1 MSIIGAGHVGISALN
16 AMAALKVCSQFVLVD
31 VLASKVHAEAL
42 DCLHATACGLTDIS
56 IKASTDLS
64 DTAGSSIVV
73 ITAGVRKKPE
83 ESRASS
89 VETNSKLYQSIIPQI
104 AQACYDA
111 LVIIV
116 TNPVEELCLAAWRL
130 SGFPCSRIIGTGTS
144 IDSARMRRLIADAV
158 QVSPQNV
165 SGFVIGDHGSCKCL
179 RVWFFARVLGI
190 NFSNFI
196 RDKPE
201 VPDEIAREIV
211 EQRLFIMNRKGYT
224 NWPIGDAI
232 SSLVDSILNDLH
244 KVDTVSI
251 YAKGMF
257 GIDFD
262 TFISL
267 PVRVGRQGVVQT
279 MPPDLTESEQE
290 ALKKIAAQVSAC

>member
-1 MSIIGAGHVGISALN
+1 MSIIGAGHVGISASN
-16 AMAALKVCSQFVLVD
+16 AMATLKVCSQFVLVD

-42 DCLHATACGLTDIS
+42 DCLHATARGLTDIS
-56 IKASTDLS
+56 IEASTDLS
-64 DTAGSSIVV
+64 DTAGNSIVV
-73 ITAGVRKKPE
+73 ITTGVCKNPE

-130 SGFPCSRIIGTGTS
+130 SGFPCSRFIGTGTS
-144 IDSARMRRLIADAV
+144 IDSARMRRFIADAA
-158 QVSPQNV
+158 QVSLQNV

-224 NWPIGDAI
+224 NWAIGDAI

-244 KVDTVSI
+244 KVDSFDLC
-251 YAKGMF
+251 KGH
-257 GIDFD
+257 
-262 TFISL
+262 
-267 PVRVGRQGVVQT
+267 VRH
-279 MPPDLTESEQE
+279 
-290 ALKKIAAQVSAC
+290 